1 VLLVDVVIAYA
12 LAVVLRLHAQK
23 YFVRRHF
30 LMSANG
36 GGEAP
41 GADAD
46 TMISLVPDYHLRHT
60 LLQMQAESR
69 RLHEAQH
76 RSLASFSSMLQN
88 VATDVRN
95 LVLQSGT
102 APPVVY
108 PQFIEA
114 AGSPTLRSNSGS
126 VSSYTP
132 PSSLTDGSE
141 IAGVGSV
148 SPVVLKC
155 LFCRHFHVREKS
167 HCQHYSRLRDR
178 VVGEEHYTGECV
190 IPDNHW
196 IYRNFGK
203 AGQSE
208 KEVVSSFISTYLA
221 FLASS
226 NEKSINPERA
236 ARLCAWLQSLAPC
249 SSS

>member
-23 YFVRRHF
+23 YFVRRHC

-36 GGEAP
+36 GGVGP

-46 TMISLVPDYHLRHT
+46 SMISLVPDYHLRNT

-69 RLHEAQH
+69 CLHEAHH

-95 LVLQSGT
+95 LVVQSGT

-114 AGSPTLRSNSGS
+114 AGTPTLRSNSGS
-126 VSSYTP
+126 VSSFTP
-132 PSSLTDGSE
+132 PSSLTDSSE
-141 IAGVGSV
+141 IAGLESV

-155 LFCRHFHVREKS
+155 LFCPHFHVREKS

-178 VVGEEHYTGECV
+178 VVDEEHYTGQCV
-190 IPDNHW
+190 IPGNHW

-203 AGQSE
+203 ADQSE
-208 KEVVSSFISTYLA
+208 KEVVSSFITTYLS

-236 ARLCAWLQSLAPC
+236 ARLSAWLQTIAPC